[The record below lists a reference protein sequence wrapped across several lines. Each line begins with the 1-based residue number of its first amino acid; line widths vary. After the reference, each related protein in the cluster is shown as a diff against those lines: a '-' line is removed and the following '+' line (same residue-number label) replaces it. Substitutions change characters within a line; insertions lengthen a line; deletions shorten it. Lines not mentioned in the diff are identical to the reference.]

1 MTCPRSRIHKSTKI
15 VENGTWDNIDHEYL
29 CRKELMYMLKNK
41 PVYNYDIEECNQL
54 FKKGV
59 YPIGC
64 GVGDKDGRVFHVFT
78 ANRRYFDTVRRINY
92 ELNEKRES
100 NM

>member
-1 MTCPRSRIHKSTKI
+1 
-15 VENGTWDNIDHEYL
+15 
-29 CRKELMYMLKNK
+29 MYMLKNK

-64 GVGDKDGRVFHVFT
+64 GIGDKDERVFHVFT
-78 ANRRYFDTVRRINY
+78 ANRRYFDAVRLINF
-92 ELNEKRES
+92 EMDEKRQS